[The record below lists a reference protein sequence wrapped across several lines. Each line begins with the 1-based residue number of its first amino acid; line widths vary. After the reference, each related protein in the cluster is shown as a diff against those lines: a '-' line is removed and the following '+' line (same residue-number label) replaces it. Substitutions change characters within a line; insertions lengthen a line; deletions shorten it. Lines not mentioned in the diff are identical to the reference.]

1 LRTNLDNRV
10 LAALNWF
17 ATRSVPA
24 PIPRPLLPIID
35 LEADKAVPDPGFFAL
50 QVAAFILGFSSSKY
64 TGFCLYSSFAVNMD
78 NLVLGSVMRLR
89 EEVSALT
96 LSKAISLPET
106 FPQDM
111 EYYERKYVMYHVN
124 EERAE
129 YE

>member
-1 LRTNLDNRV
+1 
-10 LAALNWF
+10 
-17 ATRSVPA
+17 
-24 PIPRPLLPIID
+24 
-35 LEADKAVPDPGFFAL
+35 
-50 QVAAFILGFSSSKY
+50 
-64 TGFCLYSSFAVNMD
+64 MD

-89 EEVSALT
+89 EEVS
-96 LSKAISLPET
+96 AISLPET

>member
-1 LRTNLDNRV
+1 MRTNLDNRV

-24 PIPRPLLPIID
+24 HIPSPLLPIID

-64 TGFCLYSSFAVNMD
+64 TGFRTFCLYSSFAVNMD

-89 EEVSALT
+89 EEVS
-96 LSKAISLPET
+96 AISLPET